1 MKANR
6 NIFKWLFGLI
16 ILAIVAGIMWLIS
29 LGIIDP
35 NSAFQPDINKE
46 NQPFS
51 HDEIISQAATVNR
64 VNILF
69 IGADISEERLST
81 SRSDYR
87 SDVLMVVSIDFNKK
101 SADIISVP
109 RDSYAPIYETPG
121 KWKIN
126 AAFAHGG
133 GFESRGPEYAMKTVS
148 NLLCGIPV
156 NYYVGIDM
164 NSLENIIDALGGVD
178 YDVDVKIK
186 LNGRTLEKGMQRL
199 NGQQVL
205 DYCRARKNISTD
217 TGRNDRQQR
226 MLLAVFNEL
235 KAKDQLLSIAKVYD
249 SMKDRVYTNLTL
261 KQIITL
267 IMFCRNIETEN
278 INRYTLNGEYRD
290 IYGANFYL
298 LDIQKKNE
306 LIKNIFGVDGIFDE
320 QYDVNYIL
328 SRKK

>member
-1 MKANR
+1 MKIKKS
-6 NIFKWLFGLI
+6 IFIWLSVSTVI
-16 ILAIVAGIMWLIS
+16 AGVMWLIS
-29 LGIIDP
+29 TGIADP
-35 NSAFQPDINKE
+35 RSAFQPDKSE
-46 NQPFS
+46 ESQSFS
-51 HDEIISQAATVNR
+51 RDEIISQTQTDNR

-69 IGADISEERLST
+69 IGADISEERLNT

-87 SDVLMVVSIDFNKK
+87 SDVLLVVSLDLNTKR
-101 SADIISVP
+101 ADLISVP
-109 RDSYAPIYETPG
+109 RDSYAPIYETEG

-133 GFESRGPEYAMKTVS
+133 GFEGNGAQYAMKTIS
-148 NLLCGIPV
+148 SLLCGIPV

-164 NSLENIIDALGGVD
+164 NSLEYIIDALGGVD

-186 LNGRTLEKGMQRL
+186 LNGRTLNEGMQRL
-199 NGQQVL
+199 SGQQVL
-205 DYCRARKNISTD
+205 DYCRARKGISLD

-235 KAKDQLLSIAKVYD
+235 KEKDQLLSIAKVYD
-249 SMKDRVYTNLTL
+249 SMKNRIYTNLSL
-261 KQIITL
+261 KQIISL
-267 IMFCRNIETEN
+267 IMFCRQIDTQNIS
-278 INRYTLNGEYRD
+278 RYTLEGEYRD

-298 LDIQKKNE
+298 LDMQKKNE
-306 LIKNIFGVDGIFDE
+306 LVKNIFGVDGAFDE